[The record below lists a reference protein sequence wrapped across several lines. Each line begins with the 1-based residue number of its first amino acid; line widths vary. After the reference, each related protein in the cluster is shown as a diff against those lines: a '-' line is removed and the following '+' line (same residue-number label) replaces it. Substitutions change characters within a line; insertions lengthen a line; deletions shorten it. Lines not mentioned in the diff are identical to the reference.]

1 MSGSSW
7 WVGWYSPS
15 VASSSSQIRLL
26 LVEDVAQVAQYIRNL
41 LNSQDQVKLLDVL
54 PDGRHVLDQIRE
66 LRPDIL
72 MVDALLT
79 GKVNGLEVAERVRQA
94 GMDLPIIA
102 LTVPQRPIKIGPG
115 MGVVKVLAMP
125 FSGFDFMHAI
135 QLASTEYKAL
145 SPDNLSRT
153 YAVYA
158 PKGGVGKT
166 TIAFN
171 LAVAIGQLGDFRVCL
186 VDGNLQFGDLRA
198 LLRVPESAPS
208 VLQLPTDRI
217 AESDLVDVLWRDPS
231 GIDILL
237 APPRVEMAEMIT
249 TRDLEKV
256 LSLLKRVY
264 NIVIIDTPT
273 QLSDSVLAYLDAS
286 DGILHVVTFDSTT
299 ISNTR
304 AIAKT
309 FQAIGYPPEKIR
321 YVLNR
326 ADSTGG
332 MDPHQL
338 AKEIGRQPEFQIVSD
353 GRLVVESNNQGVPF
367 VLSDPDAQISQDIVR
382 IAQALT
388 APAAVPVAVAA
399 RR

>member
-1 MSGSSW
+1 
-7 WVGWYSPS
+7 VP
-15 VASSSSQIRLL
+15 SSSSQIRLL

-66 LRPDIL
+66 VRPDIL
-72 MVDALLT
+72 MVDALLQ

-135 QLASTEYKAL
+135 QLASAEYKAL

-153 YAVYA
+153 YSVYA

-171 LAVAIGQLGDFRVCL
+171 LAVAIGQMGGFKVCL

-198 LLRVPESAPS
+198 LLRVPETAPS

-237 APPRVEMAEMIT
+237 APPRVEMAEMVT

-273 QLSDSVLAYLDAS
+273 TLNDSVLAYLDAS
-286 DGILHVVTFDSTT
+286 DGILHVVTFDTTT

-304 AIAKT
+304 AIART
-309 FQAIGYPPEKIR
+309 FQAIGYSPEKIR

-326 ADSTGG
+326 SDSTGG
-332 MDPHQL
+332 MDPKDL
-338 AKEIGRQPEFQIVSD
+338 AREIGRQPEFQIISD

-367 VLSDPDAQISQDIVR
+367 VLSDPGAHISQDIVR

-388 APAAVPVAVAA
+388 SPAAAPVAVAA

>member
-1 MSGSSW
+1 M
-7 WVGWYSPS
+7 P
-15 VASSSSQIRLL
+15 SSSSQIRLL

-66 LRPDIL
+66 VRPDIL
-72 MVDALLT
+72 MVDALLQ

-135 QLASTEYKAL
+135 QLASAEYKAL

-153 YAVYA
+153 YSVYA

-171 LAVAIGQLGDFRVCL
+171 LAVAIGQMGGFKVCL

-198 LLRVPESAPS
+198 LLRVPETAPS

-237 APPRVEMAEMIT
+237 APPRVEMAEMVT

-273 QLSDSVLAYLDAS
+273 TLNDSVLAYLDAS
-286 DGILHVVTFDSTT
+286 DGILHVVTFDTTT

-304 AIAKT
+304 AIART
-309 FQAIGYPPEKIR
+309 FQAIGYSPEKIR

-326 ADSTGG
+326 SDSTGG
-332 MDPHQL
+332 MDPKDL
-338 AKEIGRQPEFQIVSD
+338 AREIGRQPEFQIISD

-367 VLSDPDAQISQDIVR
+367 VLSDPGAHISQDIVR

-388 APAAVPVAVAA
+388 SPAAAPVAVAA